1 MSPVEGMTT
10 IEEVKKVK
18 EKYESK
24 LMNKAGV
31 VGCSIGYKHTGGKK
45 TDKLSIV
52 CYVKDKKK
60 EEDLKS
66 KDIIPRE
73 IEGIPTDVVE
83 SGELTAL

>member
-1 MSPVEGMTT
+1 MPT

-18 EKYESK
+18 EKYEQE

-52 CYVKDKKK
+52 CYVKKKKK

-73 IEGIPTDVVE
+73 IEGIPTDIVE
-83 SGELTAL
+83 SGVFKAM